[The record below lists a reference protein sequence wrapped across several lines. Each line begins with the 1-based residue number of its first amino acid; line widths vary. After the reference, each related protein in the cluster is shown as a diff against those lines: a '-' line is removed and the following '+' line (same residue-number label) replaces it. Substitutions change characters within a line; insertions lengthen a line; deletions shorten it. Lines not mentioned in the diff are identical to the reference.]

1 MNIKLQHF
9 FNTTMDTKFLKA
21 LFAFLMIIQ
30 SICYS
35 NAYIDQLIDSL
46 NVLDIYGEKEDAS
59 EPRIFYGNYTDYNY
73 YYTWPMLF
81 LAAVVFG
88 SKWCYILQW
97 WLSSFCS
104 HCDDHYSYDSGYG
117 YGDDHG
123 GSYSSYK
130 RSDEEPSDFDHRRF
144 YQKRSTRDDSLSSGK
159 L

>member
-1 MNIKLQHF
+1 MHKKLIKAVL
-9 FNTTMDTKFLKA
+9 
-21 LFAFLMIIQ
+21 AFLMIIQ

-46 NVLDIYGEKEDAS
+46 NVLEIYGEKEDVS
-59 EPRIFYGNYTDYNY
+59 EARIFYGNYSDYTY
-73 YYTWPMLF
+73 YYTWPMLL
-81 LAAVVFG
+81 LAAVVVG

-97 WLSSFCS
+97 WLTHLCS
-104 HCDDHYSYDSGYG
+104 HCDDHYYRSDDHYDSGYG
-117 YGDDHG
+117 YGGEHG

-130 RSDEEPSDFDHRRF
+130 RSDEEPNDFNHRRF

>member
-1 MNIKLQHF
+1 MH
-9 FNTTMDTKFLKA
+9 TKFIKA
-21 LFAFLMIIQ
+21 VLAFPMIIL
-30 SICYS
+30 SIGYS

-46 NVLDIYGEKEDAS
+46 NVLEIYGEKDDAS
-59 EPRIFYGNYTDYNY
+59 EARIFYGNYSDYNY

-117 YGDDHG
+117 YGGEHG

-144 YQKRSTRDDSLSSGK
+144 YQKRSTRDDSSSSGK